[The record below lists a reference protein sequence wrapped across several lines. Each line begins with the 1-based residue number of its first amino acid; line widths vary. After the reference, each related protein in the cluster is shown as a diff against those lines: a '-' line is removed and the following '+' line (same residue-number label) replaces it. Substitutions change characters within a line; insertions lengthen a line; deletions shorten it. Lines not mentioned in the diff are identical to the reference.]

1 MAQPA
6 ISTVDS
12 GGIVKIIFK
21 LYSYLNHP
29 SMVGNLTSC
38 EYVLNANFKI
48 IEILTLN
55 DDKKSLSNLM
65 QN

>member
-1 MAQPA
+1 
-6 ISTVDS
+6 
-12 GGIVKIIFK
+12 
-21 LYSYLNHP
+21 
-29 SMVGNLTSC
+29 MVGNLTSC